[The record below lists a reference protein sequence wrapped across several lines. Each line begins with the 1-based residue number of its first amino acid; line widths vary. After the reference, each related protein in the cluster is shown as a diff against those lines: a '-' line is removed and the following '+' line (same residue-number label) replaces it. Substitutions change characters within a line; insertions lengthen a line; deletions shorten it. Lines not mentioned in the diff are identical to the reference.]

1 MEVKPI
7 PLSGELT
14 RNYISFINKHRG
26 HATNEKSFKWQFS
39 YLPEKSVVTGLVKD
53 ENTLGT
59 QCMMP
64 FPMLNSQ
71 VKYLSGKC
79 ENSYLEKSLRGKGEF
94 NKMFDFATN
103 LCKEKSLELLWAF
116 TPALKPYSRLGFT
129 VYKDCLRQ
137 SFLWVKLPA
146 IRNYFKG
153 RSFKGVLAGILSYFL
168 LMISV
173 LKLRIKSKNLAT
185 DLSSSYQELNAR
197 ELAGLQQSICELHP
211 TLNQLNFDNGFL
223 DWRVNHNPNIS
234 SKNLFIYKAGKLV
247 GHFIYSIKEKKAHI
261 KSFLY
266 SDEALLE
273 QIILF
278 FAKNIKEEGL
288 ENFIFQGNLENSL
301 NKSVFQLLTKL
312 NLRSIPTKGWDFV
325 FKHEPQINKSTLSPS
340 DFLINHLWT
349 EGYA

>member
-1 MEVKPI
+1 MELKSI
-7 PLSGELT
+7 PLSGDLT

-39 YLPEKSVVTGLVKD
+39 YLPEKAVVTGLVEN

-64 FPMLNSQ
+64 FPMVSGQ

-79 ENSYLEKSLRGKGEF
+79 ENSYLDESLRGKGEF
-94 NKMFDFATN
+94 NKMFHYATD
-103 LCKEKSLELLWAF
+103 LCKQKNLELLWAF

-137 SFLWVKLPA
+137 SFLWIKIPS
-146 IRNYFKG
+146 IGKYFSG
-153 RSFKGVLAGILSYFL
+153 RSFKEVLAGILSYFL
-168 LMISV
+168 LIVSV
-173 LKLRIKSKNLAT
+173 LKLKLKIRNLSEE
-185 DLSSSYQELNAR
+185 LSYNHQELNTDD
-197 ELAGLQQSICELHP
+197 LVGLQGLICQNHP
-211 TLNQLNFDNGFL
+211 SLNQLSFDNGFL
-223 DWRVNHNPNIS
+223 DWRVNNNPNVTA
-234 SKNLFIYKAGKLV
+234 KNLFIYKSGKLI
-247 GHFIYSIKEKKAHI
+247 GHIIFSKKDKRAHV

-266 SDEALLE
+266 SDEKLLE

-278 FAKNIKEEGL
+278 FVKYLKESDFN
-288 ENFIFQGNLENSL
+288 NFIFQGNLENSL
-301 NKSVFQLLTKL
+301 NKNVFEILSRL
-312 NLRSIPTKGWDFV
+312 NLRSIPQNGWDFV
-325 FKHEPQINKSTLSPS
+325 FKHDPQENNSTLSPS